1 MWKNAQPPEARAQK
15 DTFPVVIL
23 WAKVNHKAGA
33 VSRVGEINLTSGWE
47 LLQRNIAKTVNTGRV
62 KGDHCFCNQFTP
74 LALEEMSQI
83 GLKIPA
89 IGHLFLSTLVPQ
101 VGEHQA
107 LGLDPQLGV

>member
-1 MWKNAQPPEARAQK
+1 MY
-15 DTFPVVIL
+15 
-23 WAKVNHKAGA
+23 
-33 VSRVGEINLTSGWE
+33 LTSGWE
-47 LLQRNIAKTVNTGRV
+47 LLQRNIAKTVNMGGV
-62 KGDHCFCNQFTP
+62 KCDHRFCNQFTP

-89 IGHLFLSTLVPQ
+89 IAHLFLSTLVPQ